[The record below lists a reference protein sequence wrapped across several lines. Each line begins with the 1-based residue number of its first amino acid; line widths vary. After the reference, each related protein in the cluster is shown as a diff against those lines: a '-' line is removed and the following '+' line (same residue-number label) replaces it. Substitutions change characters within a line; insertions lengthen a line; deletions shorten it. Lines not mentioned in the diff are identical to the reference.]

1 MKPHATL
8 VTFVYGDIYRRYAD
22 ALFATAAKWF
32 FPGHPTQLLEL
43 TIPYGGAR
51 HIRDR
56 HSYLLKNRR
65 RVRGEFVVFLDADM
79 LFEGP
84 IDEEMMADGLSVPLH
99 PAMPAGT
106 PVDKLTYERNP
117 DSAAYIPHGEGSRY
131 WPGGIIG
138 APRSAMLDLS
148 ASIDKMCKQDGDF
161 VPVWQDESYLNRI
174 LVDDPPALELD
185 ERYCTW
191 FHAKV
196 RDSRIRALDKTG
208 AERRW
213 KDSHPTRLQDLIPEA
228 AC

>member
-1 MKPHATL
+1 MKPYATL

-22 ALFATAAKWF
+22 ALFATADEWF
-32 FPGHPTQLLEL
+32 FPGRPTQMLEL

-65 RVRGEFVVFLDADM
+65 RVRGDYVMFLDADL

-84 IDEEMMADGLSVPLH
+84 IDDDIVADGLSVPLH

-106 PVDKLTYERNP
+106 PVNRLTYERNAE
-117 DSAAYIPHGEGSRY
+117 SAAFIPYGEGSRY
-131 WPGGIIG
+131 WPGGILG
-138 APRSAMLDLS
+138 APRAVMLDLS
-148 ASIDKMCKQDGDF
+148 AAIDKMCKHDGDY
-161 VPVWQDESYLNRI
+161 VPIWQDESYLNRI
-174 LVDDPPALELD
+174 LLDDPPALELD

-191 FHAKV
+191 FQATV
-196 RDSRIRALDKTG
+196 PDSRIRALDKTRD
-208 AERRW
+208 ELRW
-213 KDSHPTRLQDLIPEA
+213 KASHPTRLSELIPEA